1 MKNILFILLSFLYGL
16 SLTDSVVY
24 AQDVSSL
31 SPENGLR
38 VMQLMKNPNGI
49 RRYPDALP
57 SLLKMMNEQTWAK
70 FDTDP
75 LFISELTDERMFENP
90 ILYINCDDQ
99 TNLEF
104 TAEENQALR
113 RYMELGGFVYLDAGI
128 KASFLGADLGH
139 SYAAWE
145 ERPEVKEWIA
155 QVFPEKAF
163 IPLDRSHD
171 LFRIFFKG
179 LPKNSDLKIEASQKR
194 LPATVLTF
202 VEQEKWPQGT
212 YSFVGI
218 KVKGRLACVA
228 SPICAMGWG
237 RDEFGNWIPPI
248 SFRIRESAENFDENL
263 RLASFNGG
271 TFEVTREDGLKDI
284 IYSEPGQ
291 RPAWVQEPTG
301 RWRIFKYYS
310 GEEISNYAHSFYAR
324 LGMNVF
330 LYALLN

>member
-1 MKNILFILLSFLYGL
+1 MSKKFPIFFFFLFVFGLFKNDIH
-16 SLTDSVVY
+16 
-24 AQDVSSL
+24 AQDSQPLV
-31 SPENGLR
+31 PEDGLR
-38 VMQLMKNPNGI
+38 VMQLMKTPNGV

-57 SLLKMMNEQTWAK
+57 SLLTMMNEQTWAK

-75 LFISELTDERMFENP
+75 LFISELTDERIFENP

-145 ERPEVKEWIA
+145 ERPEVREWFKN
-155 QVFPEKAF
+155 VFPEKAF

-171 LFRIFFKG
+171 LFRVFFKG
-179 LPKNSDLKIEASQKR
+179 LPQNSDLKIEASQKR
-194 LPATVLTF
+194 LPETVLTF

-263 RLASFNGG
+263 KLASFAGK
-271 TFEVTREDGLKDI
+271 TFEVIREDGLKDI

-301 RWRIFKYYS
+301 RWRIFKYYQ

>member
-1 MKNILFILLSFLYGL
+1 MSKKITILLF
-16 SLTDSVVY
+16 SLFVLGI
-24 AQDVSSL
+24 AENFIQAHAIQSL
-31 SPENGLR
+31 RPEEGLR
-38 VMQLMKNPNGI
+38 VMQLMKNPNGV

-75 LFISELTDERMFENP
+75 LFVSELTDEQIFENP

-104 TAEENQALR
+104 SPEENQALR

-145 ERPEVKEWIA
+145 ERPEVREWF
-155 QVFPEKAF
+155 QEVFPEKAF

-179 LPKNSDLKIEASQKR
+179 LPKNADLQIEASQKR
-194 LPATVLTF
+194 LPETVLTF

-263 RLASFNGG
+263 KLASFTGG
-271 TFEVTREDGLKDI
+271 TFDVIREDGLKDI

>member
-1 MKNILFILLSFLYGL
+1 MSKKFTILLF
-16 SLTDSVVY
+16 SLFVLGIAENFIQ
-24 AQDVSSL
+24 AQAIQSL
-31 SPENGLR
+31 RPEDGLR
-38 VMQLMKNPNGI
+38 VMQLMKNPNGV

-75 LFISELTDERMFENP
+75 LFVSELTDEQIFENP
-90 ILYINCDDQ
+90 ILYVNCDDQ

-104 TAEENQALR
+104 SPEENQALR

-145 ERPEVKEWIA
+145 ERPEVREWF
-155 QVFPEKAF
+155 QEVFPEKAF

-179 LPKNSDLKIEASQKR
+179 LPKNADLQIEASQKR
-194 LPATVLTF
+194 LPETVLTF

-218 KVKGRLACVA
+218 KVKGRLACLA

-263 RLASFNGG
+263 KLASFTGG
-271 TFEVTREDGLKDI
+271 TFDVIREDGLKDI

>member
-1 MKNILFILLSFLYGL
+1 M
-16 SLTDSVVY
+16 
-24 AQDVSSL
+24 
-31 SPENGLR
+31 PEDGLR
-38 VMQLMKNPNGI
+38 VMQLMKNPNGV

-57 SLLKMMNEQTWAK
+57 SLLTMMNEQTWAK

-75 LFISELTDERMFENP
+75 LFISELTDKRIFENP

-145 ERPEVKEWIA
+145 ERPEVRDWFKE
-155 QVFPEKAF
+155 VFPEKAF

-171 LFRIFFKG
+171 LFRVFFKG
-179 LPKNSDLKIEASQKR
+179 LPKNADLKIEASQKR
-194 LPATVLTF
+194 LPETVLSF

-263 RLASFNGG
+263 KLASFTGG
-271 TFEVTREDGLKDI
+271 TFEVIREDGLKDI
-284 IYSEPGQ
+284 IYSEQGQ
-291 RPAWVQEPTG
+291 RPAWVQEPNG

>member
-1 MKNILFILLSFLYGL
+1 MSKNFSILLCFLLVFSMFGNI
-16 SLTDSVVY
+16 VH
-24 AQDVSSL
+24 AQNSQPLV
-31 SPENGLR
+31 PEDGLR
-38 VMQLMKNPNGI
+38 IMQLMKNPNGL

-57 SLLKMMNEQTWAK
+57 SLLRMMNEQTWAK

-75 LFISELTDERMFENP
+75 LFISELTDERLFENP

-104 TAEENQALR
+104 TTEENQALR

-139 SYAAWE
+139 SYASWE
-145 ERPEVKEWIA
+145 ERPEVREWFK

-171 LFRIFFKG
+171 LFRVFFKG
-179 LPKNSDLKIEASQKR
+179 LPKNSDLKIESSQKR
-194 LPATVLTF
+194 LPETVLTF

-263 RLASFNGG
+263 KLASFTGG
-271 TFEVTREDGLKDI
+271 TFEVIREDGLMDL
-284 IYSEPGQ
+284 IY
-291 RPAWVQEPTG
+291 T
-301 RWRIFKYYS
+301 
-310 GEEISNYAHSFYAR
+310 
-324 LGMNVF
+324 
-330 LYALLN
+330 

>member
-1 MKNILFILLSFLYGL
+1 
-16 SLTDSVVY
+16 
-24 AQDVSSL
+24 
-31 SPENGLR
+31 
-38 VMQLMKNPNGI
+38 
-49 RRYPDALP
+49 
-57 SLLKMMNEQTWAK
+57 
-70 FDTDP
+70 
-75 LFISELTDERMFENP
+75 
-90 ILYINCDDQ
+90 
-99 TNLEF
+99 
-104 TAEENQALR
+104 
-113 RYMELGGFVYLDAGI
+113 MELGGFVYLDAGI

-145 ERPEVKEWIA
+145 ERPEVREWFKD
-155 QVFPEKAF
+155 VFPEKAF

-171 LFRIFFKG
+171 LFRVFFKG
-179 LPKNSDLKIEASQKR
+179 LPQNSDLKIEASQKR
-194 LPATVLTF
+194 LPETVLTF

-218 KVKGRLACVA
+218 KIKGRLACVA

-263 RLASFNGG
+263 KLASFTGK
-271 TFEVTREDGLKDI
+271 TFEVIREDGLKDI

>member
-1 MKNILFILLSFLYGL
+1 
-16 SLTDSVVY
+16 
-24 AQDVSSL
+24 
-31 SPENGLR
+31 
-38 VMQLMKNPNGI
+38 
-49 RRYPDALP
+49 
-57 SLLKMMNEQTWAK
+57 
-70 FDTDP
+70 
-75 LFISELTDERMFENP
+75 
-90 ILYINCDDQ
+90 
-99 TNLEF
+99 
-104 TAEENQALR
+104 
-113 RYMELGGFVYLDAGI
+113 MELGGFVYLDAGI

-145 ERPEVKEWIA
+145 ERPEVREWFKD
-155 QVFPEKAF
+155 VFPEKAF

-171 LFRIFFKG
+171 LFRVFFKG
-179 LPKNSDLKIEASQKR
+179 LPQNSDLKIESSQKR
-194 LPATVLTF
+194 LPETVLTF

-218 KVKGRLACVA
+218 KIKGRLACVA

-263 RLASFNGG
+263 KLASFTGK
-271 TFEVTREDGLKDI
+271 TFEVIREDGLKDI

-301 RWRIFKYYS
+301 RWRIFKYYQ

>member
-1 MKNILFILLSFLYGL
+1 MSKKFPIFFFFLFVFGLFKNDIL
-16 SLTDSVVY
+16 
-24 AQDVSSL
+24 AQDSQPLV
-31 SPENGLR
+31 PEDGLR
-38 VMQLMKNPNGI
+38 VMQLMKNPNGV
-49 RRYPDALP
+49 RRDPDALP
-57 SLLKMMNEQTWAK
+57 SLLTMMNEQTWAK

-75 LFISELTDERMFENP
+75 LFISELTDERIFENP

-113 RYMELGGFVYLDAGI
+113 RYMELGRFVYLDAGI

-145 ERPEVKEWIA
+145 ERPEVREWFKN
-155 QVFPEKAF
+155 VFPEKAF

-171 LFRIFFKG
+171 LFRVFFKG
-179 LPKNSDLKIEASQKR
+179 LPQNSDLKIEASQKR
-194 LPATVLTF
+194 LPETVLTF

-263 RLASFNGG
+263 KLASFAGK
-271 TFEVTREDGLKDI
+271 TFEVIREDGLKDI

-301 RWRIFKYYS
+301 RWRIFKYYQ

>member
-1 MKNILFILLSFLYGL
+1 MNKNFSFLLCFLFVFGL
-16 SLTDSVVY
+16 FKNGIL
-24 AQDVSSL
+24 AQDSKPPM
-31 SPENGLR
+31 PEDGLR
-38 VMQLMKNPNGI
+38 VMQLMKNPNGV

-57 SLLKMMNEQTWAK
+57 SLLRMMNEQTWAK

-75 LFISELTDERMFENP
+75 LFISELTDERIFENP

-145 ERPEVKEWIA
+145 ERPEVREWFKE
-155 QVFPEKAF
+155 VFPEKTF

-171 LFRIFFKG
+171 LFRVFFKG
-179 LPKNSDLKIEASQKR
+179 LPKNADLKIEASQKR
-194 LPATVLTF
+194 LPETVLSF

-228 SPICAMGWG
+228 SPICAMGGG

-263 RLASFNGG
+263 KLASFTGG
-271 TFEVTREDGLKDI
+271 TFEVIREDGLKDI
-284 IYSEPGQ
+284 IYSEQGQ
-291 RPAWVQEPTG
+291 RPAWVQEPNG